1 MYFACAGG
9 ESHRSDRSSVA
20 TKRHSRSFATKR
32 HRKHIGI
39 IHSVCAFCAS
49 LWLKKMTQLTKAR
62 AAEILQALRERYVL
76 VLGDVMLDEFVWGDV
91 TRISPDAPVPVVD
104 VRRESM
110 HLGGAANVLANLV
123 ALGARGSVVGVV
135 GNDAAGRRLQTG
147 LSELGIQDQYLVVDE
162 SRPSTTKTRIIAHS
176 QLVVRADRES
186 RSPVTGK
193 LEEKIVASL
202 KDALQ
207 HAHAFVVSD
216 YDKGVVTPR
225 ILNEILPVA
234 YEQVPVLIDPKL
246 RNFNS
251 YRPATLVTPNH
262 LEALR
267 MSDSEDHSD
276 DGSHHA
282 AKVIREKL
290 GCDAVLITRGDR
302 GMMLLEGDGPPV
314 YVETAAR
321 EVYDVTGAG
330 DTVIAALASALA
342 SGAKMIEAA
351 SFANHAAGVVVGKV
365 GTATATA
372 DELLSTFEI

>member
-1 MYFACAGG
+1 M
-9 ESHRSDRSSVA
+9 S
-20 TKRHSRSFATKR
+20 
-32 HRKHIGI
+32 
-39 IHSVCAFCAS
+39 
-49 LWLKKMTQLTKAR
+49 QLTKTR
-62 AAEILQALRERYVL
+62 AAEILRNLRDRFVL

-91 TRISPDAPVPVVD
+91 TRISPEAPVPVVD
-104 VRRESM
+104 VRREST

-135 GNDAAGRRLQTG
+135 GNDAAGARLQNG
-147 LSELGIQDQYLVVDE
+147 LRDLGAQEGCLIVDE

-176 QLVVRADRES
+176 QLVVRTDRES
-186 RSPVTGK
+186 RAAVTTNI
-193 LEEKIVASL
+193 EDKIVSCL
-202 KDALQ
+202 KDALK
-207 HAHAFVVSD
+207 HADAFVVSD

-225 ILNEILPVA
+225 ILREILPLA
-234 YEQVPVLIDPKL
+234 YEHVPVLIDPKL

-276 DGSHHA
+276 DGSHQA

-302 GMMLLEGDGPPV
+302 GMMLLEGSGQPV

-342 SGAKMIEAA
+342 TGATMVEAA
-351 SFANHAAGVVVGKV
+351 SFANHAAGIVVGKV

-372 DELLSTFEI
+372 DELLETFDTD

>member
-1 MYFACAGG
+1 M
-9 ESHRSDRSSVA
+9 V
-20 TKRHSRSFATKR
+20 
-32 HRKHIGI
+32 
-39 IHSVCAFCAS
+39 
-49 LWLKKMTQLTKAR
+49 QLTKTR
-62 AAEILQALRERYVL
+62 ATEIMQNLRDRYVL

-91 TRISPDAPVPVVD
+91 TRISPEAPVPVVD

-123 ALGARGSVVGVV
+123 ALGAGGAVVGVV
-135 GNDAAGRRLQTG
+135 GNDGPGERLQTE
-147 LSELGIQDQYLVVDE
+147 LRELGSRDGCLIVDE
-162 SRPSTTKTRIIAHS
+162 TRRSTTKTRIIAHS

-186 RSPVTGK
+186 RIPVTA
-193 LEEKIVASL
+193 KIEDQIIACL
-202 KDALQ
+202 KEALKQ
-207 HAHAFVVSD
+207 ADAFVVSD

-225 ILNEILPVA
+225 VLREILPVA

-246 RNFNS
+246 RNVNA

-267 MSDSEDHSD
+267 MSDTEDHSD

-290 GCDAVLITRGDR
+290 GCDAVLITRGDP

-314 YVETAAR
+314 YGEPAAR

-342 SGAKMIEAA
+342 SGATMIEAA

-372 DELLSTFEI
+372 DELLGSFTANERG